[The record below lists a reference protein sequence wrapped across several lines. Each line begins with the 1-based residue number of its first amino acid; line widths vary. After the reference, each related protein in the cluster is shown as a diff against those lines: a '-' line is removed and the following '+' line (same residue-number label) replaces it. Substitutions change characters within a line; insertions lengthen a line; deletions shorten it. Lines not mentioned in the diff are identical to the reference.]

1 MLVAVEQLAKTLIGM
16 RENDNGAHR
25 ARCLLQT
32 NECDEPLRGHAADG
46 PYRSSA
52 KRRTCGAVGD
62 RPIAICRRHAP
73 AANGLLRRRR
83 GQERFQALKSKIQDL
98 LLKKIDVTKLEDA
111 GYGPLLAQ
119 VNAVIDELVDE
130 EHLLLA
136 EADRERLIEATT
148 SDMLGLGPLEP
159 LLQDNDISDI
169 LVNGYRGV
177 WIERNG
183 KIYKTTVRFRDD
195 HHLMSVINR
204 IVSRVGR
211 RIDEASPMVDARL
224 PDGSRVHAIIPPL
237 AIDGPGLCIRR
248 FGGHSYRMEDLI
260 SNGTCTQEMADFV
273 RIAVLTRLNILIS
286 GGTGSGKT
294 TLLNCL
300 STYIP
305 ENQRIITIEDAAEL
319 ALQQPQVFRLE
330 TRPPN
335 VEGKGEVTQR
345 ELFRNTLRMRPDR
358 VIVGEVRGAEVLD
371 MLQAMSTGHDG
382 SMATIHANTPRDSL
396 GRLEMMMLL
405 SGVAL
410 PEKAMHQ
417 YVANSINLIIQL
429 ARHSDGTRKL
439 IKITEITGME
449 GDTVLTQDLFEYV
462 RTGVDPSGKVLGH
475 FRTTNTRP
483 FYTERFEAAGF
494 VVARSLDAHPARD
507 DTTPMTELITLVC
520 FALLISP
527 ALVYYTIRRKHRLA
541 QDRVLERRLGDSSA
555 TPAQRD
561 PRGPRPR
568 TR

>member
-1 MLVAVEQLAKTLIGM
+1 MGLIDRLQSDGQAPSTTGPSLFAVDTRQ
-16 RENDNGAHR
+16 
-25 ARCLLQT
+25 Q
-32 NECDEPLRGHAADG
+32 AA
-46 PYRSSA
+46 SSSED
-52 KRRTCGAVGD
+52 VGK
-62 RPIAICRRHAP
+62 
-73 AANGLLRRRR
+73 
-83 GQERFQALKSKIQDL
+83 ERFQALKNRIQDL

-111 GYGPLLAQ
+111 GYAPLLAQ

-130 EHLLLA
+130 DHLLLA

-183 KIYKTTVRFRDD
+183 KIHKTTVRFRDD
-195 HHLMSVINR
+195 RHLMSVINR

-260 SNGTCTQEMADFV
+260 INGTLTQEMADFV
-273 RIAVLTRLNILIS
+273 RLAVLSRLNILIS

-300 STYIP
+300 STYIA
-305 ENQRIITIEDAAEL
+305 EDQRIITIEDAAEL

-330 TRPPN
+330 TRPAN

-405 SGVAL
+405 SGVSL

-417 YVANSINLIIQL
+417 YIANSINLIVQL
-429 ARHSDGTRKL
+429 ARHSDGARKI

-462 RTGVDPSGKVLGH
+462 RTGVDASGKVMGH
-475 FRTTNTRP
+475 FKTTGTRP
-483 FYTERFEAAGF
+483 YYTERFESAGF
-494 VVARSLDAHPARD
+494 
-507 DTTPMTELITLVC
+507 
-520 FALLISP
+520 ALPQSML
-527 ALVYYTIRRKHRLA
+527 T
-541 QDRVLERRLGDSSA
+541 
-555 TPAQRD
+555 QRD
-561 PRGPRPR
+561 LH
-568 TR
+568 